1 MSKSSGS
8 ARPTEMS
15 QRSEPVAMAA
25 LIMREGLPLSAL
37 DALVEMGYTTIE
49 LQAVINPRTLR
60 HRRARHE
67 PLSMEEADRVVRL
80 IRVALAAERVLGDKA
95 QAWTWL
101 RRPNSR
107 LDNHSPMT
115 LLATETGARAV
126 EEELVQVDEGMFG

>member
-1 MSKSSGS
+1 MSKSSPP
-8 ARPTEMS
+8 ARE
-15 QRSEPVAMAA
+15 RDAVAPVAMAA

-60 HRRARHE
+60 HRRAKHE

-95 QAWTWL
+95 QAWIWL
-101 RRPNSR
+101 RRQNPR

-126 EEELVQVDEGMFG
+126 EEELVQVDEGLFG